1 MGIEWKANE
10 NTLNSILLAIGRT
23 PLVNLN
29 QTTKDAGISAS
40 VYGKCD
46 FLNPSGSLK
55 DRVYYR
61 IITEAINRG
70 SLKKGMEIIEVS
82 TGNAGIACTWIGTM
96 MGFNV
101 TIIMPEGM
109 SHERKEIIRQ
119 LGGNIIET
127 PGAESDVDLSYEKA
141 KMIVNGNPQKY
152 WFPDQYTNLDAIA
165 AHYETTGP
173 EIWEQTGGMV
183 DAFVV
188 TQGTGGT
195 ITGVGRYLRERKK
208 DLKLFAAEPSVT

>member
-82 TGNAGIACTWIGTM
+82 TGNAGIYYGINRKIRITQNNLTRDIDLIFPGLTSSMNIFDNSILNLLEISCIPEDILRMEMSQLKELISENKAEGAILLEL
-96 MGFNV
+96 MGMRV
-101 TIIMPEGM
+101 
-109 SHERKEIIRQ
+109 
-119 LGGNIIET
+119 L
-127 PGAESDVDLSYEKA
+127 
-141 KMIVNGNPQKY
+141 
-152 WFPDQYTNLDAIA
+152 
-165 AHYETTGP
+165 
-173 EIWEQTGGMV
+173 
-183 DAFVV
+183 
-188 TQGTGGT
+188 
-195 ITGVGRYLRERKK
+195 VGILTYKCH
-208 DLKLFAAEPSVT
+208 SG

>member
-1 MGIEWKANE
+1 MRIEWKANE
-10 NTLNSILLAIGRT
+10 NALNSISQAIGRT
-23 PLVNLN
+23 PLVKLN
-29 QTTKDAGISAS
+29 QATKDASISAS

-61 IITEAINRG
+61 IIMEAINIG
-70 SLKKGMEIIEVS
+70 SLKKGMDIIEVS

-96 MGFNV
+96 LGFNV

-119 LGGNIIET
+119 LGGKIIET

-141 KMIVNGNPQKY
+141 KRIVNENPQKY

-165 AHYETTGP
+165 AHYETT
-173 EIWEQTGGMV
+173 
-183 DAFVV
+183 AVV
-188 TQGTGGT
+188 
-195 ITGVGRYLRERKK
+195 
-208 DLKLFAAEPSVT
+208 S